1 MTISWQFFVV
11 FGAGFAAGF
20 VSMSW
25 LVADKMARQAERY
38 RRLNPPPAPPEARFP
53 SNVNKYPPH
62 TWGD

>member
-25 LVADKMARQAERY
+25 LVADKMARAQQRN
-38 RRLNPPPAPPEARFP
+38 RRSNLTPPP

-62 TWGD
+62 TWGE